1 MEKVTFNS
9 FLEQY
14 SLPISNTLL
23 VILFFLNIIYI
34 QQTEISLLSTLKS
47 STEIPTPPSI
57 GKNLLIQTPTP
68 VKPDNDPNNG
78 SNDKDD
84 NDGSND
90 NNDND
95 GSNDNNDNDGSN
107 DNDKVSSDIKFKILF
122 SVGIA
127 LFCILL
133 FISPSNNDKKT
144 NVLHKRYGHFM
155 VVLFPIMLIYM
166 VVIIVFYLLSETS
179 YDKVTK
185 NLFITNFVIVSIFL
199 SQLCILLVK
208 YIIMRKSKK
217 HDESS
222 SQQY

>member
-34 QQTEISLLSTLKS
+34 QQTEISLPSTLKS

-68 VKPDNDPNNG
+68 VEPDNDLTN
-78 SNDKDD
+78 
-84 NDGSND
+84 GSND

-95 GSNDNNDNDGSN
+95 GSNDNNE
-107 DNDKVSSDIKFKILF
+107 VSSDIKFKILF

-127 LFCILL
+127 LFCIFL
-133 FISPSNNDKKT
+133 FVSPSHNKEKP
-144 NVLHKRYGHFM
+144 NVLHDKLPNFFL
-155 VVLFPIMLIYM
+155 VLFPIMLIYM

-199 SQLCILLVK
+199 SQLCILLLK
-208 YIIMRKSKK
+208 YIITRKRDKI
-217 HDESS
+217 DESLS
-222 SQQY
+222 E

>member
-34 QQTEISLLSTLKS
+34 QQTEISLPSTLKS

-68 VKPDNDPNNG
+68 VEPDNDLTNG
-78 SNDKDD
+78 SNDNND

-107 DNDKVSSDIKFKILF
+107 DNNEVSSDIKFKILF

-127 LFCILL
+127 LFCIFL
-133 FISPSNNDKKT
+133 FVSPSHNKEKP
-144 NVLHKRYGHFM
+144 NVLHDKLPNFFL
-155 VVLFPIMLIYM
+155 VLFPIMLIYM

-199 SQLCILLVK
+199 SQLCILLLK
-208 YIIMRKSKK
+208 YIITRKRDKI
-217 HDESS
+217 DESLS
-222 SQQY
+222 E